1 MYADYDYYEKQ
12 FLGKVIRDNE
22 EFKRQ
27 ERKARRLVDKL
38 TRNRCTDLPEQQLE
52 VKDAVCAAAEV
63 YYKFSGKEN
72 VRGIKSENNDGF
84 QTTYSEAAADP
95 AFIDASAAKW
105 ARFYLEG
112 TGLLLRR
119 RGRIDDK
126 R

>member
-1 MYADYDYYEKQ
+1 MYADYKYYKDH
-12 FLGKVIRDNE
+12 FRGKTIRDE
-22 EFKRQ
+22 EDFNRQ
-27 ERKARRLVDKL
+27 ERRARRLVDKM
-38 TRNRCTDLPEQQLE
+38 TRNRCIDLSEQQPE

-63 YYKFSGKEN
+63 YYRFSGKEN
-72 VRGIKSENNDGF
+72 VLGIKSENNDGF
-84 QTTYSEAAADP
+84 QTTYSDAAADP